1 MVLLPNRFRGAAMA
15 VIQHSSTHLRT
26 LRALSSGAV
35 VSPADRGYEEERAAW
50 NLAAD
55 QRPAAVVFPE
65 NATDIAFVGA
75 YAGEAGLRVSV
86 QGTGHNPMPLG
97 EMSDSVLIR
106 TSRMRQVDIDPGARR
121 ARVQAGAIWSDVAAP
136 ANGHGLAALVGSSPD
151 VGVVGYS
158 LGGGIGYLG
167 RKYGIQT
174 NSVTAIE
181 LVTPDAERVRT
192 DAEHDPDLFWALRG
206 GGGNFGVVTAI
217 EFELYPVSELYAG
230 WLIWP
235 WEDSQRVIERWVE
248 WTRTAPDEVTSMARI
263 MQLPPI
269 PDVPEML
276 RGRQIVVI
284 SAAYLGSKDDG
295 DRLLGPL
302 RELGPEIDT
311 FDTIEPLGLSYLH
324 GDPETPVPV
333 LSDQTIVDDL
343 PQEAID
349 AFVAQAGA
357 DSGSSLLMAELRHM
371 GGAFGRPA
379 EDHGALSRIDG
390 GYVVFAGGMPIDEQV
405 GAAVERDSRELMEAM
420 RPYGHG
426 RGYSNFAERPV
437 DAASFYP
444 DETYQ
449 RLREIRS
456 RLDPDGL
463 MRANHVIS

>member
-1 MVLLPNRFRGAAMA
+1 MA
-15 VIQHSSTHLRT
+15 VIQHTSTELRT
-26 LRALSSGAV
+26 LRALSRGDV
-35 VSPADRGYEEERAAW
+35 VSPADSGYDEARAAW

-65 NATDIAFVGA
+65 HESDVAFAMA
-75 YAGEAGLRVSV
+75 YAREAGLRVSV

-97 EMSDSVLIR
+97 AMTDSILIR
-106 TSRMRQVDIDPGARR
+106 TNRMRQVDIDPAARR

-136 ANGHGLAALVGSSPD
+136 ANAHGLAALVGSSPD

-181 LVTPDAERVRT
+181 LVTPEGERVRT

-217 EFELYPVSELYAG
+217 EFRLYPVSSVYGG

-235 WEDSQRVIERWVE
+235 WEDSQRVIERWVD

-276 RGRQIVVI
+276 RGRQIVVV
-284 SAAYLGSKDDG
+284 SAAFLGSREDG
-295 DRLLGPL
+295 EWLLGPM
-302 RELGPEIDT
+302 RELAPEIDT
-311 FDTIEPLGLSYLH
+311 FETMEPLGLSYLH

-333 LSDQTIVDDL
+333 LSDQAIVDDL
-343 PQEAID
+343 PQGAID
-349 AFVAQAGA
+349 AFVEKAGPDA
-357 DSGSSLLMAELRHM
+357 GTALLMAELRHM
-371 GGAFGRPA
+371 GGAFARSG
-379 EDHGALSRIDG
+379 EGHGALSHIDG
-390 GYVVFAGGMPIDEQV
+390 GYVLFAGGMPIDEQV

-420 RPYGHG
+420 RRYGHG
-426 RGYSNFAERPV
+426 RNYSNFAERPV
-437 DAASFYP
+437 DAASFYGE
-444 DETYQ
+444 DTYR

-456 RLDPDGL
+456 GIDPDGL

>member
-1 MVLLPNRFRGAAMA
+1 MA
-15 VIQHSSTHLRT
+15 VIHESNTELRT

-35 VSPADRGYEEERAAW
+35 ISPSDPGYDEARLAW

-55 QRPAAVVFPE
+55 QRPAAVAFPE
-65 NATDIAFVGA
+65 SDTDVAFAVA
-75 YAGEAGLRVSV
+75 YAREAGLRVSV
-86 QGTGHNPMPLG
+86 QGTGHNPLPLG
-97 EMSDSVLIR
+97 DMSGSLLIR
-106 TSRMRQVDIDPGARR
+106 TNRMRQVDIDPSARR
-121 ARVQAGAIWSDVAAP
+121 ARVQAGAIWSDVAGP
-136 ANGHGLAALVGSSPD
+136 ANAHGLAALVGSSPD

-167 RKYGIQT
+167 RKHGIQT

-181 LVTPDAERVRT
+181 LVTADGEHVRT
-192 DAEHDPDLFWALRG
+192 DAEHDPELFWALRG
-206 GGGNFGVVTAI
+206 GGGNFGVVTAL

-248 WTRTAPDEVTSMARI
+248 WTRTTPDEVTSMARI

-284 SAAYLGSKDDG
+284 SAAYLGSKHEG
-295 DRLLGPL
+295 DWLLGPL

-311 FDTIEPLGLSYLH
+311 FETIEPLGLSYLH

-333 LSDQTIVDDL
+333 LSDQTIVDHL
-343 PQEAID
+343 PQDAID
-349 AFVAQAGA
+349 AFVAKAGPDA
-357 DSGSSLLMAELRHM
+357 GSSLLMAELRQM
-371 GGAFGRPA
+371 GGAFGRDG
-379 EDHGALSRIDG
+379 EGHGALSRIDG

-426 RGYSNFAERPV
+426 RNYSNFAERAV
-437 DAASFYP
+437 DASSFYP
-444 DETYQ
+444 EETYR
-449 RLREIRS
+449 RLRAVRERV
-456 RLDPDGL
+456 DPDGL
-463 MRANHVIS
+463 MRANHEIA

>member
-1 MVLLPNRFRGAAMA
+1 MA
-15 VIQHSSTHLRT
+15 VTQHSSTELRT
-26 LRALSSGAV
+26 LRALSTGDV
-35 VSPADRGYEEERAAW
+35 VSPADTGYDEARLAW

-55 QRPAAVVFPE
+55 QRPAAVAFPE
-65 NATDIAFVGA
+65 NESDVAFAMA
-75 YAGEAGLRVSV
+75 YAREAGLRVSV

-97 EMSDSVLIR
+97 AMTDSVLIR
-106 TSRMRQVDIDPGARR
+106 TNRMRRVDIDATARR

-136 ANGHGLAALVGSSPD
+136 ANAHGLAALVGSSPD

-181 LVTPDAERVRT
+181 LVTPDGDQVRT
-192 DAEHDPDLFWALRG
+192 DHEHDPDLFWALRG

-217 EFELYPVSELYAG
+217 EFGLYPVTSVYGG

-235 WEDSQRVIERWVE
+235 WEGSQRVIERWVE

-276 RGRQIVVI
+276 RGRQIVVV
-284 SAAYLGSKDDG
+284 SAAYIGGTDDG
-295 DRLLGPL
+295 DWLLAPL

-311 FDTIEPLGLSYLH
+311 FASMEPLGLSYLH

-333 LSDQTIVDDL
+333 LSDQAIVDDL
-343 PQEAID
+343 PRDAID
-349 AFVAQAGA
+349 AFVEKAGPDA
-357 DSGSSLLMAELRHM
+357 GTALLMAELRHM
-371 GGAFGRPA
+371 GGAFARAG
-379 EDHGALSRIDG
+379 EGHGALSHIDG

-405 GAAVERDSRELMEAM
+405 GAAVERDSRGLMEAM

-426 RGYSNFAERPV
+426 RSYSNFAEREV

-444 DETYQ
+444 DETYR

-456 RLDPDGL
+456 RVDGDGL
-463 MRANHVIS
+463 MRANHEIL

>member
-1 MVLLPNRFRGAAMA
+1 MA
-15 VIQHSSTHLRT
+15 VIQHSSTELRT
-26 LRALSSGAV
+26 LRALSRGDV
-35 VSPADRGYEEERAAW
+35 VSPADSHYDEARAAW

-55 QRPAAVVFPE
+55 QRPAAVAFPE
-65 NATDIAFVGA
+65 HESDVAFAMA
-75 YAGEAGLRVSV
+75 YAREAGLRVSV

-97 EMSDSVLIR
+97 AMSDSVLIR
-106 TSRMRQVDIDPGARR
+106 TNRMRQVDIDPAGRR

-136 ANGHGLAALVGSSPD
+136 ANAHGPAALVGSSPD

-174 NSVTAIE
+174 NSVAAIE
-181 LVTPDAERVRT
+181 LVTPEGQRVRT
-192 DAEHDPDLFWALRG
+192 DAEHDPDLFWAMRG

-217 EFELYPVSELYAG
+217 EFRLYPVSSVYGG

-235 WEDSQRVIERWVE
+235 WEDSQRVMERWVE

-276 RGRQIVVI
+276 RGRQIVVV
-284 SAAYLGSKDDG
+284 SAAFLGTKEDG
-295 DRLLGPL
+295 ESVLGPM
-302 RELGPEIDT
+302 RELRPEIDT
-311 FDTIEPLGLSYLH
+311 FETMEPLGLSYLH

-333 LSDQTIVDDL
+333 LSDQGMVDDL
-343 PQEAID
+343 PQSAID
-349 AFVAQAGA
+349 TFAERAGPDA
-357 DSGSSLLMAELRHM
+357 GTAPLMAELRHM
-371 GGAFGRPA
+371 GGAFARSA
-379 EDHGALSRIDG
+379 EGHGALSHIDG
-390 GYVVFAGGMPIDEQV
+390 EYVLFAGGMPIDEQV

-420 RPYGHG
+420 RSYGHG
-426 RGYSNFAERPV
+426 RNYSNFAERPV
-437 DAASFYP
+437 DAASFYS
-444 DETYQ
+444 EGTYR

-456 RLDPDGL
+456 RIDPDGL